1 MNNLKQK
8 SIFFLCFLHIDDDLN
23 ATNLQNRDHT
33 ENKVRKKRV
42 GNRITRF
49 MQREE
54 RGDNTFL
61 LIYVMS
67 RCIS

>member
-33 ENKVRKKRV
+33 ENKVR
-42 GNRITRF
+42 
-49 MQREE
+49 
-54 RGDNTFL
+54 
-61 LIYVMS
+61 
-67 RCIS
+67 

>member
-23 ATNLQNRDHT
+23 AMNLQNRDHT

-54 RGDNTFL
+54 GGDNTFL
-61 LIYVMS
+61 LIYVIS